1 MGAFL
6 EGASCMDALEKQ
18 KDAVQKVLEPAGAAA
33 GAEAACSAVHV
44 CISVRYGTDAGRLTL
59 HTVPCC
65 ELGALSYLLY
75 IFSHH
80 DGLM

>member
-44 CISVRYGTDAGRLTL
+44 LAVVYKSVMGHMSGSARNLKNQ
-59 HTVPCC
+59 
-65 ELGALSYLLY
+65 GASEKPLS
-75 IFSHH
+75 
-80 DGLM
+80 